1 MNITIGHFLMI
12 SAALFAIGFYAALRR
27 RNIILV
33 LIGIEL
39 MVNAAVINLVAFAN
53 VNKKGNAQ
61 DGKLMTLFAI
71 VLSAAAI
78 ALALAI
84 VVKVYQ
90 HFKTINPDEVEE
102 FKN

>member
-1 MNITIGHFLMI
+1 VNTK
-12 SAALFAIGFYAALRR
+12 A
-27 RNIILV
+27 
-33 LIGIEL
+33 
-39 MVNAAVINLVAFAN
+39 NAA
-53 VNKKGNAQ
+53 
-61 DGKLMTLFAI
+61 DGKLMALFAI

-90 HFKTINPDEVEE
+90 YFNTINPDQVEE

>member
-53 VNKKGNAQ
+53 VNKNENAQ
-61 DGKLMTLFAI
+61 DGKLMALFAI

>member
-1 MNITIGHFLMI
+1 MDINISHFLFI
-12 SAALFAIGFYAALRR
+12 SAALFAIGFYAAICR

-53 VNKKGNAQ
+53 VNTKANAA
-61 DGKLMTLFAI
+61 DGKLMALFAI

-90 HFKTINPDEVEE
+90 YFNTINPDQIEE

>member
-53 VNKKGNAQ
+53 VNKNGNTQ
-61 DGKLMTLFAI
+61 DGKLMALFAI

-90 HFKTINPDEVEE
+90 HFKTINPDEIEE

>member
-1 MNITIGHFLMI
+1 MYINISHFLFI
-12 SAALFAIGFYAALRR
+12 SAALFAIGFYAAIRR

-53 VNKKGNAQ
+53 VNTKANAT
-61 DGKLMTLFAI
+61 DGKLMALFAI

-90 HFKTINPDEVEE
+90 YFNTINPDQIEE

>member
-39 MVNAAVINLVAFAN
+39 MVNAAVINLVSFAN
-53 VNKKGNAQ
+53 VNKNGNAQ
-61 DGKLMTLFAI
+61 DGKLMALFAI